1 MPMDIDESAYRD
13 ARKSVNPHPC
23 AFEKAL
29 LARCC
34 QCSLAQR
41 MNIAERE
48 AVGCTDPAQR
58 ETCLAL
64 REQLRQNSAFALGLS
79 HAGEK
84 LPHAKELKVQC
95 GGLKGLQKVLSGSAE
110 VENVGEVSDAGALA
124 RLALEQ
130 YLTLDQLPYSEII
143 QAVAA
148 FEIRRRR
155 I

>member
-1 MPMDIDESAYRD
+1 MNVDESAFRD
-13 ARKSVNPHPC
+13 ARKSINPHPC

-34 QCSLAQR
+34 QCSLALS

-48 AVGCTDPAQR
+48 AVGCTDAAQR

-64 REQLRQNSAFALGLS
+64 RGQLRKNSAFALKMTQS
-79 HAGEK
+79 NEP
-84 LPHAKELKVQC
+84 LPHAKEMKTQC
-95 GGLKGLQKVLSGSAE
+95 GGLRGLRKILTASAE
-110 VENVGEVSDAGALA
+110 IGDVNNVSALT
-124 RLALEQ
+124 RLALER
-130 YLTLDQLPYSEII
+130 YHTLDKLPYSEIM

-155 I
+155 VT

>member
-1 MPMDIDESAYRD
+1 MDINESAFRD
-13 ARKSVNPHPC
+13 ARKLVNPQPC

-41 MNIAERE
+41 LNIAERE
-48 AVGCTDPAQR
+48 AVGCTDAAQR

-64 REQLRQNSAFALGLS
+64 RDQLRLKAAFALKLTQSDGP
-79 HAGEK
+79 
-84 LPHAKELKVQC
+84 LPHAKEMKIQC
-95 GGLKGLQKVLSGSAE
+95 GGLRGLQKVLSGSAE
-110 VENVGEVSDAGALA
+110 TGEVKDVSALA
-124 RLALEQ
+124 RLALAR
-130 YLTLDQLPYSEII
+130 YLALDKLPYSEIM

-155 I
+155 VT

>member
-1 MPMDIDESAYRD
+1 MDIDESAFRD
-13 ARKSVNPHPC
+13 ARKLVNPYPC

-48 AVGCTDPAQR
+48 AVGCTDPALR

-64 REQLRQNSAFALGLS
+64 RGHLRQNSAFALKLQHTSGP
-79 HAGEK
+79 
-84 LPHAKELKVQC
+84 LPHAKELKIQC
-95 GGLKGLQKVLSGSAE
+95 GGLRGLQKVLSGSAE
-110 VENVGEVSDAGALA
+110 VENVNDVGALA
-124 RLALEQ
+124 RLALER
-130 YLTLDQLPYSEII
+130 YLTLEQLPYSEII

-148 FEIRRRR
+148 YEIRRRR
-155 I
+155 VT

>member
-1 MPMDIDESAYRD
+1 MDVDESAFRD
-13 ARKSVNPHPC
+13 ARKSINPHPC

-34 QCSLAQR
+34 QCSLALS

-48 AVGCTDPAQR
+48 AVGCTDAAQR

-64 REQLRQNSAFALGLS
+64 RGQLRKNSAFALKMAQS
-79 HAGEK
+79 NEP
-84 LPHAKELKVQC
+84 LPHAKEMKTQC
-95 GGLKGLQKVLSGSAE
+95 GGLRGLQKILSASAE
-110 VENVGEVSDAGALA
+110 VGDVNNVSALT
-124 RLALEQ
+124 RLALER
-130 YLTLDQLPYSEII
+130 YHTLDKLPYSEIM

-155 I
+155 VT

>member
-1 MPMDIDESAYRD
+1 MDIDESAYRD

-48 AVGCTDPAQR
+48 AVGCTDSALR

-64 REQLRQNSAFALGLS
+64 RGHLRQNSAFALKLQHTSGP
-79 HAGEK
+79 
-84 LPHAKELKVQC
+84 LPHAKELKIQC
-95 GGLKGLQKVLSGSAE
+95 GGLRGLQKVLSGSAE
-110 VENVGEVSDAGALA
+110 VENVNDVGALA
-124 RLALEQ
+124 RLALER
-130 YLTLDQLPYSEII
+130 YLTLEQLPYSAII

-148 FEIRRRR
+148 YEARRRR
-155 I
+155 PA